1 MAGDGALASGLGLSK
16 GLALAAVLL
25 TVLAVFEA
33 ESAAALPNLPPGLAY
48 VEDPDEPAAASSALD
63 DYSDNDL
70 GRFVN
75 PVKRA
80 CVRRGGN
87 CDHRPNDC
95 CYNSSCRCNLWGA
108 NCRCQ
113 RMGLFQKW
121 GRK

>member
-1 MAGDGALASGLGLSK
+1 MSRGVSR
-16 GLALAAVLL
+16 VVVV
-25 TVLAVFEA
+25 VLAE
-33 ESAAALPNLPPGLAY
+33 ENSAG
-48 VEDPDEPAAASSALD
+48 SAGSAGLD

-70 GRFVN
+70 TRY
-75 PVKRA
+75 PAKRSSFIYIYRRS

-87 CDHRPNDC
+87 CDHRPGDC

-121 GRK
+121 GKK